1 MDNNNNNGMARKA
14 LGDKQKHA
22 SVCVFVQ
29 LIITKEHTQTKI
41 DKDIPDISHMMISVW
56 LFMISPGRV
65 KLTCS
70 IIPLSSKLMLVVL
83 MLILTSA
90 SNHKQQY
97 LQSGD

>member
-14 LGDKQKHA
+14 LGDNKKHA

-29 LIITKEHTQTKI
+29 LIITKERTQTKI
-41 DKDIPDISHMMISVW
+41 DKDIPDIAHMIISVW
-56 LFMISPGRV
+56 LFMNSPGRV

-70 IIPLSSKLMLVVL
+70 IIPLSSKLILVFL